1 MAESITREFTR
12 LREVL
17 LVDADPM
24 APCEAADGSSA
35 AIAAAARIRI
45 TPGARRPGC
54 FAAPSLTVQ
63 RRVRPPGRG

>member
-45 TPGARRPGC
+45 TPGARR
-54 FAAPSLTVQ
+54 
-63 RRVRPPGRG
+63 R